1 MYLILHFVQ
10 CSEAGQRGVVG
21 DDVGNLMCSFDQTAL
36 GDRVEGGIQTSSL
49 MRYVRV
55 CNTWKVWLK
64 VDFFCQFGNFKKT
77 EKSRTRE
84 PWTGWQI
91 DITGQTLARNQI
103 TPSWFLHPWLR
114 RGSLRVHYEETRN
127 RMMMSFITFSTLERG
142 EAKSW
147 KVRTPGAGWYTLQ
160 YLKYFPN
167 LFALKYLLGSISNLP
182 LK

>member
-1 MYLILHFVQ
+1 MFR
-10 CSEAGQRGVVG
+10 SWTEGVVG

-36 GDRVEGGIQTSSL
+36 GDRVEGGGDSNFQHQWWD
-49 MRYVRV
+49 
-55 CNTWKVWLK
+55 TWKYVTLWK
-64 VDFFCQFGNFKKT
+64 CGWRSIFFANLVTFKT